1 MEPFYERLH
10 YSILYFGSNK
20 KVNVLL
26 KCEIVAREYFSC
38 LTLHFSGKVMKQLFL
53 EREALT
59 FQWKEAIKM
68 MQQRDNDVTNMQE
81 QIVTTLEAIQKKEE
95 KLLEENNFLNNEQRN
110 NRDLELELQKVN
122 AINSRTRNDLN
133 ELTQHM
139 LFLNSEVNETLKFIL
154 NILN

>member
-1 MEPFYERLH
+1 
-10 YSILYFGSNK
+10 
-20 KVNVLL
+20 
-26 KCEIVAREYFSC
+26 
-38 LTLHFSGKVMKQLFL
+38 MKQLFL